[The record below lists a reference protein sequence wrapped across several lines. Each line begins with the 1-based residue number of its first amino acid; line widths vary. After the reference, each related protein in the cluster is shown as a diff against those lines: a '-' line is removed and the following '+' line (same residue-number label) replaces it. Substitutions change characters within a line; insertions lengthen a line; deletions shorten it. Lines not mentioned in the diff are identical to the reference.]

1 MRYPTRSVADIIA
14 NDNGSLFYPRQA
26 NSLNKVT
33 LGREEQYHDWYR
45 HDDIGGHQQIPL
57 RAEYAALR
65 PANKILQRDSE
76 GGFAVVL
83 QIIATG

>member
-1 MRYPTRSVADIIA
+1 MRYPTRSVADLIA
-14 NDNGSLFYPRQA
+14 NYNGSLFYPRQA
-26 NSLNKVT
+26 DPFDKVA
-33 LGREEQYHDWYR
+33 LGREKQHHDWYR

-76 GGFAVVL
+76 GEFAVVL

>member
-1 MRYPTRSVADIIA
+1 MRYPTRSVADLIA
-14 NDNGSLFYPRQA
+14 NYNGSLFYPVRLIPRQ
-26 NSLNKVT
+26 SSVGPRK
-33 LGREEQYHDWYR
+33 QHHDWYR

>member
-1 MRYPTRSVADIIA
+1 MAA
-14 NDNGSLFYPRQA
+14 A
-26 NSLNKVT
+26 
-33 LGREEQYHDWYR
+33 LGREKQHHDWYR

-65 PANKILQRDSE
+65 PANKILHRDRE